1 MQGPEMIEVIRQ
13 QGLVRLTLR
22 RAEKKNA
29 LTLAM
34 WRELHQCFLQLTA
47 EHQAG
52 GEAAPL
58 ALLLAGEAGA
68 FCAGADIKEL
78 TVLLRDPA
86 AMAANNALVAAAQL
100 ALERLPLPTLAMIDG
115 PCFGGGFGLAAA
127 CDFRIGSTR
136 SSFAITP
143 AKLGLLYSIE
153 DSRRLVGLLGA
164 AKTRRLLMRGEQLDA
179 ATAASWGVLD
189 ALVEPDQLEA
199 TASAWL
205 ADLLQQSPT
214 SMTGIKATLGLL
226 SGNGAASETQVRA
239 AFEQAFS
246 GADFF
251 EGAEAFLQR
260 RKANFQSRSSVQ
272 KPQI

>member
-1 MQGPEMIEVIRQ
+1 M
-13 QGLVRLTLR
+13 
-22 RAEKKNA
+22 
-29 LTLAM
+29 
-34 WRELHQCFLQLTA
+34 
-47 EHQAG
+47 
-52 GEAAPL
+52 
-58 ALLLAGEAGA
+58 
-68 FCAGADIKEL
+68 
-78 TVLLRDPA
+78 RDPA

-100 ALERLPLPTLAMIDG
+100 ALERLPLPTMAMIDG

-164 AKTRRLLMRGEQLDA
+164 AKTRRMLMRGEQLDA

-189 ALVEPDQLEA
+189 ELVEPDQLEA
-199 TASAWL
+199 TANAWL

-260 RKANFQSRSSVQ
+260 RKANFQPRSSVQ